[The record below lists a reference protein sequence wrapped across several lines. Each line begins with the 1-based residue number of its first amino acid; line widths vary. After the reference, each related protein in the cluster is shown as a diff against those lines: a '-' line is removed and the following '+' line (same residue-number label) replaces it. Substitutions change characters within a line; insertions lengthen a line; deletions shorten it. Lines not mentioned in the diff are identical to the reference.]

1 MQRLFRIHIL
11 KIIFEEL
18 LKFMHPKVLMEK
30 VERLH
35 RIYSQQCWKCLSQM
49 KAKHGMKCLLE
60 KGSSH
65 LDFNVGCRS
74 LERFQIDCRQTKS
87 KVIIKAI

>member
-1 MQRLFRIHIL
+1 MQRLLRIHIL
-11 KIIFEEL
+11 KIIFEEM

-49 KAKHGMKCLLE
+49 KCLLE

-74 LERFQIDCRQTKS
+74 LERFQIECRQTKS

>member
-1 MQRLFRIHIL
+1 MQRLLRIHIL

-49 KAKHGMKCLLE
+49 KGKTRNEMFIGE
-60 KGSSH
+60 GSPY

-74 LERFQIDCRQTKS
+74 LERFQIECRQTKS